1 MALTILVG
9 AAALTD
15 VFDRR
20 LHIDPGFEPANL
32 LTMGLVL
39 PEHRYDESEARVRF
53 TDQLE
58 RQLET
63 LPGSDGYALA
73 NTLPRTRN
81 LPFSQFTV
89 DGEQY
94 EENEE
99 PRTSWLSVNST
110 YFETMEIG
118 LRQGRTFAPSDR
130 TDAPLVVIV
139 NQRMVDQFFADQTPV
154 GARITINDQSREI
167 VGVVNNIAQQRLTGV
182 QPYYPAVYFPLAQRP
197 LRGINIVLRA
207 GSDPLALA
215 VPAQEAV
222 WALDAEQP
230 ITEIETMEQHMRL
243 ELAGPSVLSNIL
255 FIVGLLALALAA
267 IGIYGVM
274 AYSVSQQTN
283 EIGIRMALGA
293 KPRQVLSNVAG
304 QGATLAGI
312 GILIGV
318 PAALLLIRMIGQVLT
333 ASASDGLETVGG
345 IAAGPLLV
353 VSGILIGVGLIACFL
368 PARRATRIDPA
379 TALQYE

>member
-1 MALTILVG
+1 
-9 AAALTD
+9 
-15 VFDRR
+15 
-20 LHIDPGFEPANL
+20 
-32 LTMGLVL
+32 
-39 PEHRYDESEARVRF
+39 
-53 TDQLE
+53 
-58 RQLET
+58 
-63 LPGSDGYALA
+63 
-73 NTLPRTRN
+73 
-81 LPFSQFTV
+81 
-89 DGEQY
+89 
-94 EENEE
+94 
-99 PRTSWLSVNST
+99 
-110 YFETMEIG
+110 
-118 LRQGRTFAPSDR
+118 
-130 TDAPLVVIV
+130 
-139 NQRMVDQFFADQTPV
+139 
-154 GARITINDQSREI
+154 
-167 VGVVNNIAQQRLTGV
+167 
-182 QPYYPAVYFPLAQRP
+182 
-197 LRGINIVLRA
+197 
-207 GSDPLALA
+207 
-215 VPAQEAV
+215 
-222 WALDAEQP
+222 
-230 ITEIETMEQHMRL
+230 MRL

-293 KPRQVLSNVAG
+293 KPRQVLANVAG

-312 GILIGV
+312 GILVGV